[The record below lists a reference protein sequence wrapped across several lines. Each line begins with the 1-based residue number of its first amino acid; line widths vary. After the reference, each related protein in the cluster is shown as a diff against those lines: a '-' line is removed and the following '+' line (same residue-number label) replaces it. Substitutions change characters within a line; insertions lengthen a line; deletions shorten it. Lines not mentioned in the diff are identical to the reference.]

1 MLITVIRC
9 LRTSVSL
16 LSAVANSHQWL
27 CTVDT
32 MPVQARI
39 LLLVQV
45 NCPNVETICLTIKTN
60 AQEVIWVSTETY
72 TNTGAKVPF
81 PWYQSDIDHHP
92 NITNHCIT
100 TVCAPKPS
108 DLQNLAKIKTWS
120 SYTHTPQNQSCIR
133 DSHMQDR
140 PKLWWRLRPD
150 HLVSYSTLQDP
161 IILSLTQPYK
171 TRSSCILINL
181 TRPDHLVSYSTL
193 QDPIILSLNQPYKT
207 RSSCLLLNLTRPDH
221 LVSYSTIQDPIILY
235 LTQPYKTQSS
245 CVLLISTCNYVDSK
259 HVGTEYLNDS
269 IDD

>member
-1 MLITVIRC
+1 MFDNKNQCTR
-9 LRTSVSL
+9 
-16 LSAVANSHQWL
+16 SHL
-27 CTVDT
+27 GF
-32 MPVQARI
+32 
-39 LLLVQV
+39 
-45 NCPNVETICLTIKTN
+45 K
-60 AQEVIWVSTETY
+60 TY

-171 TRSSCILINL
+171 TRSSCILYSTLQDLIILPLTQPHETWSSCLLINL
-181 TRPDHLVSYSTL
+181 TPDHLISYSTL
-193 QDPIILSLNQPYKT
+193 QDPIILS
-207 RSSCLLLNLTRPDH
+207 
-221 LVSYSTIQDPIILY
+221 YSTVQDPIILS
-235 LTQPYKTQSS
+235 LTQ
-245 CVLLISTCNYVDSK
+245 CDLINMQLCW
-259 HVGTEYLNDS
+259 
-269 IDD
+269 